1 MHLARAERERER
13 ERERGRMLG
22 RPSPRKRKL
31 LVAGV
36 IGIAR
41 NSCFYFSP
49 WPLHEHPQPEER
61 DGDTLSVAVDY
72 VLTQFFI
79 LFIPFIPARRLLHN
93 GCLSSR
99 RSLGVSFDIRLCV
112 RVRVRVYYNILHAA
126 TSPAAPCVRSRDR
139 RWGRGEGGRKDLIPE
154 YIITVPPRTLRR
166 PPPLSLSLSLPF
178 SFFLAKA
185 WCASPRKHSF
195 PHTLSLS
202 LSLSLI
208 LHPPTLPVNIR
219 VTFYI
224 PSERRVR
231 ASDNFTTRGRHA
243 GEYSDSRIRGR
254 VGGWDCDAG
263 RSRAA
268 RLPRIIVGETAARIR
283 PMSPRAFRTTGARST
298 ISYVN
303 TGACFRAG

>member
-154 YIITVPPRTLRR
+154 YIITVPPRTLR
-166 PPPLSLSLSLPF
+166 PPPLSLSLFLSLSLSPF
-178 SFFLAKA
+178 LFF
-185 WCASPRKHSF
+185 SQKHGVPLPGNIRF
-195 PHTLSLS
+195 HTLSLS
-202 LSLSLI
+202 LSLS
-208 LHPPTLPVNIR
+208 HPPSPHPARKYSRHVLYPVR
-219 VTFYI
+219 
-224 PSERRVR
+224 E
-231 ASDNFTTRGRHA
+231 TRTC
-243 GEYSDSRIRGR
+243 
-254 VGGWDCDAG
+254 VG
-263 RSRAA
+263 
-268 RLPRIIVGETAARIR
+268 
-283 PMSPRAFRTTGARST
+283 
-298 ISYVN
+298 
-303 TGACFRAG
+303 